1 MSFKHLRVLETCEG
15 CFIELIFIRIGYAN
29 YYSYF
34 YFQMN
39 RPMIRA
45 IFLDVDGTILSF
57 NTHQVPASAQASL
70 VELYNKGTKIIIATG
85 RSFGN
90 LAEISHIP
98 YHGVVSLNGAECTLS
113 DGKVVERHAISL
125 EMFRKSMELAKEYDF
140 AIAVEGNDGIFVDR
154 IDSRV
159 TELAN
164 MVALPLPEVRNLWD
178 VFQEGVC
185 SQLCFYLDY
194 ETEQKVMAQLP
205 GLASSRWCD
214 VFADVNVAG
223 VDKAVGVHSFVKHLG
238 IDISETMAF
247 GDGGNDIPMLR
258 AAGIGVAMGNA
269 SDNVKK
275 HADYVTA
282 SVDEDGLYKAFRHFE
297 LI

>member
-1 MSFKHLRVLETCEG
+1 
-15 CFIELIFIRIGYAN
+15 
-29 YYSYF
+29 
-34 YFQMN
+34 
-39 RPMIRA
+39 MIKA

-57 NTHQVPASAQASL
+57 STHKVPASAKSSL
-70 VELYNKGTKIIIATG
+70 IQLYNKGIQIIIATG

-90 LAEISHIP
+90 LAEISNIP
-98 YHGVVSLNGAECTLS
+98 YHGVVGLNGAESTLC
-113 DGKVVERHAISL
+113 DGTVVERHAISL
-125 EMFRKSMELAKEYDF
+125 ELFRKSMELSKQYDF

-154 IDSRV
+154 INSRV
-159 TELAN
+159 IELAN
-164 MVALPLPEVRNLWD
+164 KVALPLPEVRDLWE
-178 VFQEGVC
+178 VYQEGVC
-185 SQLCFYLDY
+185 SQLCFYLDA

-223 VDKAVGVHSFVKHLG
+223 VDKAVGVRSFVQHLG
-238 IDISETMAF
+238 IDISEAIAF

-269 SDNVKK
+269 SDEVKK
-275 HADYVTA
+275 HADYITA
-282 SVDEDGLYKAFRHFE
+282 SVDDDGLYKAFKHFE

>member
-1 MSFKHLRVLETCEG
+1 
-15 CFIELIFIRIGYAN
+15 
-29 YYSYF
+29 
-34 YFQMN
+34 
-39 RPMIRA
+39 
-45 IFLDVDGTILSF
+45 
-57 NTHQVPASAQASL
+57 
-70 VELYNKGTKIIIATG
+70 
-85 RSFGN
+85 
-90 LAEISHIP
+90 
-98 YHGVVSLNGAECTLS
+98 
-113 DGKVVERHAISL
+113 
-125 EMFRKSMELAKEYDF
+125 
-140 AIAVEGNDGIFVDR
+140 
-154 IDSRV
+154 
-159 TELAN
+159 
-164 MVALPLPEVRNLWD
+164 MVALPLPEVRNLWE

-214 VFADVNVAG
+214 VFADINVAG

-258 AAGIGVAMGNA
+258 TAGIGVAMGNA

-275 HADYVTA
+275 HADYITA
-282 SVDEDGLYKAFRHFE
+282 SVDEDGLYKAFKHFE